1 MPYGL
6 LKALVMTEVDSFR
19 TDVRAWL
26 AENCPPEKRGRM
38 AEDDHC
44 FGGRNWVFKN
54 EAQRVWLERM
64 AARGWTAPQW
74 PTEYGGGGLS
84 GAEAAILR
92 EEMERIQAHSPLTSL
107 GIWMLGPALLRFGTE
122 EQKRKYLPGIVRGE
136 IWWAQGYSEPNA
148 GSDLVSLQT
157 KAELVGDE
165 FIVNGQKIW
174 TSYGHKADCLFG
186 LVRTDPDKPRHEGL
200 SFLLIDLRAPG
211 VAASPLRLIS
221 GNEHFS
227 QIFFDDVHVPAENLV
242 GTRGRGWDVAKYLL
256 LFERQMIGGMQM
268 GETVRLADFALKH
281 LGKDGLATEP
291 LLRARIAEFDLEMA
305 AFETMVE
312 RYSEEAT
319 AGVALGAK
327 SSMLKYFGTEL
338 NVKRHELMLSVL
350 GTAGLNLDGPDA
362 KIATDWLGALANR
375 IGGGTSEIQLNVV
388 AKRVLELPAG

>member
-1 MPYGL
+1 
-6 LKALVMTEVDSFR
+6 MTDTDTFR
-19 TDVRAWL
+19 SDVRAWL

-38 AEDDHC
+38 GEDDHC

-64 AARGWTAPQW
+64 AERGWTAPEW

-92 EEMERIQAHSPLTSL
+92 EEMARIGAHSPLTSL
-107 GIWMLGPALLRFGTE
+107 GVWMLGPALLRFGTE
-122 EQKRKYLPGIVRGE
+122 EQKRKYLPGIVSGE

-186 LVRTDPDKPRHEGL
+186 LVRTDPDKPRHEGI
-200 SFLLIDLRAPG
+200 SFLLIDMTSPG
-211 VAASPLRLIS
+211 VKASPLRLIS

-227 QIFFDDVHVPAENLV
+227 QVFFDDVHVPAENLV

-268 GETVRLADFALKH
+268 GETVRLSDFALKH
-281 LGKDGLATEP
+281 LGRDGLAAEP

-305 AFETMVE
+305 AFGTLVE
-312 RYSEEAT
+312 RYREEAI
-319 AGVALGAK
+319 AGVQLGAK

-350 GTAGLNLDGPDA
+350 GTAGLDMDGPNV

-388 AKRVLELPAG
+388 AKRVLELPGG